1 MEKIENIERAIGD
14 KVFKY
19 IRSEEEVFVLVGM
32 HLRAERYNNI
42 ADLIN
47 HKHRHKVKKIIY
59 HEKFRHWMENY
70 RNPDPK
76 KSKYMMY
83 DYAIIT
89 LEEPLTFNSNKIQPA
104 CLPHTQTDMF
114 VNRVA
119 ITSGFG
125 TKENG
130 EFSTVLKEA
139 KLKVLSND
147 DCSVMHEKLEKWLD
161 NKFNKIVE
169 TTEY

>member
-32 HLRAERYNNI
+32 HLQAERYNNI
-42 ADLIN
+42 ADLEN
-47 HKHRHKVKKIIY
+47 HKNRHKVKKIIY
-59 HEKFRHWMENY
+59 HEKFRDWDENY
-70 RNPDPK
+70 RNPDPN
-76 KSKYMMY
+76 KSKYMAY

-89 LEEPLTFNSNKIQPA
+89 LEEPLTFSDKIQPA

-119 ITSGFG
+119 ITSGWG
-125 TKENG
+125 RKENG
-130 EFSTVLKEA
+130 RFSTILKEA
-139 KLKVLSND
+139 KLKVLSNE
-147 DCSVMHEKLEKWLD
+147 DCNVIHKKVEKELKI
-161 NKFNKIVE
+161 NKLVE
-169 TTEY
+169 ITEYNK

>member
-1 MEKIENIERAIGD
+1 MEKIEDIERAIGD

-32 HLRAERYNNI
+32 HLQAERYNNI
-42 ADLIN
+42 ADLEN
-47 HKHRHKVKKIIY
+47 HKNRHKVKKIIY
-59 HEKFRHWMENY
+59 HEKFRDWDENY
-70 RNPDPK
+70 RNPDPN
-76 KSKYMMY
+76 KSKYMAY

-89 LEEPLTFNSNKIQPA
+89 LEEPLTFSNEIQPA

-114 VNRVA
+114 VNRIA

-125 TKENG
+125 TTENG
-130 EFSTVLKEA
+130 KFSTILKEA
-139 KLKVLSND
+139 KLKVLSSD
-147 DCSVMHEKLEKWLD
+147 DCSVMHEKLEKWLN